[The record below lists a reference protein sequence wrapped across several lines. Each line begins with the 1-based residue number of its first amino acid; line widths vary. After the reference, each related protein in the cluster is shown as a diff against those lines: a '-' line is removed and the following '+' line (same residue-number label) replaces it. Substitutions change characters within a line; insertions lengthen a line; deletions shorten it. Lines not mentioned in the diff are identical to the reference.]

1 MRKFN
6 YSNLKN
12 RTWDIKIINYLTQI
26 HEEKGKQQKLPEAGA
41 EFDSSQLNTDVFNTV
56 IAFRMLEIMRNN
68 GLIDES
74 EYAKVEKKRAR
85 YKGNVIDKRKTKK
98 AVIQYD

>member
-1 MRKFN
+1 MNEQK
-6 YSNLKN
+6 LKTKQFE
-12 RTWDIKIINYLTQI
+12 R
-26 HEEKGKQQKLPEAGA
+26 EEKGKQQKFPETEA
-41 EFDSSQLNTDVFNTV
+41 EFDSSQLNTDVLNTV

>member
-1 MRKFN
+1 MNEQK
-6 YSNLKN
+6 LKQLE
-12 RTWDIKIINYLTQI
+12 R
-26 HEEKGKQQKLPEAGA
+26 EEKGKQQKLPEAGA
-41 EFDSSQLNTDVFNTV
+41 EFDSSQLNTDVFNTI

-68 GLIDES
+68 GLID
-74 EYAKVEKKRAR
+74 AKVEKKRAR

>member
-1 MRKFN
+1 MNEQK
-6 YSNLKN
+6 LKQLE
-12 RTWDIKIINYLTQI
+12 R
-26 HEEKGKQQKLPEAGA
+26 EEKGKQQKFLETEAG
-41 EFDSSQLNTDVFNTV
+41 FDSSQLNTDVFNTV

>member
-1 MRKFN
+1 MNEQK
-6 YSNLKN
+6 LKQLE
-12 RTWDIKIINYLTQI
+12 R
-26 HEEKGKQQKLPEAGA
+26 EEKGKQQKLPEAGA

-85 YKGNVIDKRKTKK
+85 YKGNVIELSVVFYGRSLRLS
-98 AVIQYD
+98 ALPYRFQSY

>member
-1 MRKFN
+1 M
-6 YSNLKN
+6 
-12 RTWDIKIINYLTQI
+12 
-26 HEEKGKQQKLPEAGA
+26 GA

-85 YKGNVIDKRKTKK
+85 YKGNAIDKRKTKK

>member
-1 MRKFN
+1 MNEQK
-6 YSNLKN
+6 LTTKQ
-12 RTWDIKIINYLTQI
+12 IKR
-26 HEEKGKQQKLPEAGA
+26 EEKGKQQKLPISGA
-41 EFDSSQLNTDVFNTV
+41 KFDSSQLNTDVFNTV

-98 AVIQYD
+98 AVIQND

>member
-1 MRKFN
+1 MNEHK
-6 YSNLKN
+6 LKTKQIN
-12 RTWDIKIINYLTQI
+12 R
-26 HEEKGKQQKLPEAGA
+26 EEKGKQQEFPATGA

>member
-1 MRKFN
+1 MNEQK
-6 YSNLKN
+6 LKQLE
-12 RTWDIKIINYLTQI
+12 R
-26 HEEKGKQQKLPEAGA
+26 EEKGKQQKLPEAG
-41 EFDSSQLNTDVFNTV
+41 FDSSQLNTDVFNTV

-74 EYAKVEKKRAR
+74 EYAKVEKKRVR

>member
-1 MRKFN
+1 MNEQK
-6 YSNLKN
+6 
-12 RTWDIKIINYLTQI
+12 LTTKQYEK
-26 HEEKGKQQKLPEAGA
+26 EEKGKQQKLPEAGA
-41 EFDSSQLNTDVFNTV
+41 EFDSSQLNTDVLNTDVLNTV

-85 YKGNVIDKRKTKK
+85 YKGNVIDKRKMKK

>member
-1 MRKFN
+1 MNEQK
-6 YSNLKN
+6 LK
-12 RTWDIKIINYLTQI
+12 IKQLER
-26 HEEKGKQQKLPEAGA
+26 EEKGKQQKLHQAGA

-74 EYAKVEKKRAR
+74 EYAKVEKKRVR

>member
-1 MRKFN
+1 MNEQK
-6 YSNLKN
+6 LKQLE
-12 RTWDIKIINYLTQI
+12 R
-26 HEEKGKQQKLPEAGA
+26 EEKGKQQKFPETGA
-41 EFDSSQLNTDVFNTV
+41 EFDSSQLNTD

-74 EYAKVEKKRAR
+74 EYAKVEKKRVR

>member
-1 MRKFN
+1 MNEQK
-6 YSNLKN
+6 LKQLE
-12 RTWDIKIINYLTQI
+12 R
-26 HEEKGKQQKLPEAGA
+26 EEKGKQQKLPETGA
-41 EFDSSQLNTDVFNTV
+41 EFDSSQLNTEVFNTV

>member
-1 MRKFN
+1 MNEQK
-6 YSNLKN
+6 LK
-12 RTWDIKIINYLTQI
+12 IKQLER
-26 HEEKGKQQKLPEAGA
+26 EEKGKQQKFPETEA
-41 EFDSSQLNTDVFNTV
+41 EFDSSQLNTDVLNTV

-74 EYAKVEKKRAR
+74 EYAKVEKKRVR

>member
-1 MRKFN
+1 MNEQK
-6 YSNLKN
+6 LKTKQFE
-12 RTWDIKIINYLTQI
+12 R
-26 HEEKGKQQKLPEAGA
+26 EEKGKQQKLPETEA

-56 IAFRMLEIMRNN
+56 IVFRMLEIMRNN

>member
-1 MRKFN
+1 MNEQK
-6 YSNLKN
+6 
-12 RTWDIKIINYLTQI
+12 LTTKQYEK
-26 HEEKGKQQKLPEAGA
+26 EEKGKQQKFPETEA
-41 EFDSSQLNTDVFNTV
+41 EFDSSQLNTAAFNTV

-74 EYAKVEKKRAR
+74 EYANVEKKRAR

-98 AVIQYD
+98 AVIEYD

>member
-1 MRKFN
+1 MNEQK
-6 YSNLKN
+6 
-12 RTWDIKIINYLTQI
+12 LTTKQYEK
-26 HEEKGKQQKLPEAGA
+26 EEKGKQQKLPEAGA

-74 EYAKVEKKRAR
+74 EYAKVEKKRAC
-85 YKGNVIDKRKTKK
+85 YKGNVINKRKTKK

>member
-1 MRKFN
+1 MNEQK
-6 YSNLKN
+6 LKQLE
-12 RTWDIKIINYLTQI
+12 R
-26 HEEKGKQQKLPEAGA
+26 EEKGKQQKLPEAGA
-41 EFDSSQLNTDVFNTV
+41 EFDSSQLNTD
-56 IAFRMLEIMRNN
+56 AFRMLEIMRNN

>member
-1 MRKFN
+1 MNEQK
-6 YSNLKN
+6 
-12 RTWDIKIINYLTQI
+12 LTTKQYEK
-26 HEEKGKQQKLPEAGA
+26 EEKGKQQKFPETEA
-41 EFDSSQLNTDVFNTV
+41 EFDSSQLNTDAFNTV

>member
-1 MRKFN
+1 MNEQK
-6 YSNLKN
+6 LKQLE
-12 RTWDIKIINYLTQI
+12 R
-26 HEEKGKQQKLPEAGA
+26 EEKGKQQKFPETEA

-74 EYAKVEKKRAR
+74 EYAKVEKKRPLQGER
-85 YKGNVIDKRKTKK
+85 DRQKKDEKGGDSI
-98 AVIQYD
+98 

>member
-1 MRKFN
+1 MNEQK
-6 YSNLKN
+6 LKTKQFE
-12 RTWDIKIINYLTQI
+12 R
-26 HEEKGKQQKLPEAGA
+26 EEKGKQQKFPETGE
-41 EFDSSQLNTDVFNTV
+41 EFDSAQLNTDAFNTV

>member
-1 MRKFN
+1 MNEQK
-6 YSNLKN
+6 LKQLE
-12 RTWDIKIINYLTQI
+12 R
-26 HEEKGKQQKLPEAGA
+26 EEKGKQQKLPEAGA

-68 GLIDES
+68 GLID
-74 EYAKVEKKRAR
+74 
-85 YKGNVIDKRKTKK
+85 KRKTKK

>member
-1 MRKFN
+1 MNEQK
-6 YSNLKN
+6 
-12 RTWDIKIINYLTQI
+12 LTTKQI
-26 HEEKGKQQKLPEAGA
+26 EREEKCKKQKLSEAGA

-74 EYAKVEKKRAR
+74 EYSKVDKKRAR
-85 YKGNVIDKRKTKK
+85 YRGNVIDKRKTKK

>member
-1 MRKFN
+1 MNEQK
-6 YSNLKN
+6 
-12 RTWDIKIINYLTQI
+12 LTTKQFKR
-26 HEEKGKQQKLPEAGA
+26 EGKGKQQKLPEAGVG
-41 EFDSSQLNTDVFNTV
+41 FDSSQLNTDVFNTV

-98 AVIQYD
+98 GGDSI

>member
-1 MRKFN
+1 MNEQK
-6 YSNLKN
+6 LKQLE
-12 RTWDIKIINYLTQI
+12 R
-26 HEEKGKQQKLPEAGA
+26 EEKVKHLPEAGA

>member
-1 MRKFN
+1 
-6 YSNLKN
+6 
-12 RTWDIKIINYLTQI
+12 
-26 HEEKGKQQKLPEAGA
+26 
-41 EFDSSQLNTDVFNTV
+41 
-56 IAFRMLEIMRNN
+56 MLEIMRNN

-85 YKGNVIDKRKTKK
+85 YKGNVVDKRKTKK

>member
-1 MRKFN
+1 MNEQK
-6 YSNLKN
+6 LKQLE
-12 RTWDIKIINYLTQI
+12 R
-26 HEEKGKQQKLPEAGA
+26 EEKGKQQKLPEAGA

-68 GLIDES
+68 GLSDES

>member
-1 MRKFN
+1 MNEQK
-6 YSNLKN
+6 
-12 RTWDIKIINYLTQI
+12 LTTKQYEK
-26 HEEKGKQQKLPEAGA
+26 EEKGKQQKFPETEE

>member
-1 MRKFN
+1 MNEQK
-6 YSNLKN
+6 LKTKQFE
-12 RTWDIKIINYLTQI
+12 R
-26 HEEKGKQQKLPEAGA
+26 EEKGKQQKFPETEV

-56 IAFRMLEIMRNN
+56 IACRMLEIMRNN

>member
-1 MRKFN
+1 MNEQK
-6 YSNLKN
+6 
-12 RTWDIKIINYLTQI
+12 LTTKQYEK
-26 HEEKGKQQKLPEAGA
+26 EEKGKQQKLPEAGA

-85 YKGNVIDKRKTKK
+85 YKGNVIDKRKMKK